1 MSDPVAAH
9 RAAQAEEYGQ
19 FVCGDQPI
27 FIDGARAFNPGH
39 PVPAGHVELHDLKD
53 QVKRVSSKKDAV
65 AAAKADDKENS

>member
-39 PVPAGHVELHDLKD
+39 PVPASHVKLHGLDE
-53 QVKRVSSKKDAV
+53 QVKRVQSKSEAV
-65 AAAKADDKENS
+65 KADKKENG